1 MDRMSGTVTQW
12 QTSGRVADTW
22 GRPLRDLRIS
32 VIDRCNYRCPYCMP
46 ADVYGEGY
54 EFLPRRHW
62 LTPGEIKRVAGLFMQ
77 LGVTKLRITGGE
89 PLLRRDVIEIVDSLG
104 SLPGLQ
110 DLALTT
116 NGSRLAAHAQAL
128 REAGLKRITVSL
140 DSLDEGVFRTMNGDR
155 GGVAQVLEGIDAAQ
169 RVGLAPIKLNVVI
182 QKGKNEHTALDLLEH
197 FRGTGI
203 IVRFIEYMDV
213 GTLNGWRMDEVVT
226 SKTLLD
232 RISARWPVS
241 PVKPNYR
248 GEVARRYAF
257 EDGQG
262 EVGFI
267 SSVSEPFCGDCHRA
281 RLSADG
287 TVYTC
292 LFAKLGTSLREPLRA
307 GAGDADLIGLLQ
319 SVLAR
324 AHRPLQRTARPRRTA
339 QGSPGRNVPDGRLN
353 ADPRRPLQPS
363 HHGRRGRQGGHDENR
378 PRPCCGD
385 VSPGRPG

>member
-1 MDRMSGTVTQW
+1 MSGTVTQW
-12 QTSGRVADTW
+12 QTPGRVADTW
-22 GRPLRDLRIS
+22 DRPLRDLRIS

-46 ADVYGEGY
+46 ADIYGEGY

-62 LTPGEIKRVAGLFMQ
+62 LTAGEIKRVAGLFMQ
-77 LGVTKLRITGGE
+77 LGVTKIRITGGE
-89 PLLRRDVIEIVDSLG
+89 PLLRRDVIEIVGSLN

-116 NGSRLAAHAQAL
+116 NGSRLAAQAQEL
-128 REAGLKRITVSL
+128 HKAGLKRITVSL

-155 GGVAQVLEGIDAAQ
+155 GGVAQVLEGIDEAQ
-169 RVGLAPIKLNVVI
+169 RAGLAPIKLNVVI

-226 SKTLLD
+226 SKTLLE
-232 RISARWPVS
+232 RISARWPLT

-307 GAGDADLIGLLQ
+307 GASDADLIGLLQ
-319 SVLAR
+319 STWR
-324 AHRPLQRTARPRRTA
+324 GRTDRY
-339 QGSPGRNVPDGRLN
+339 SE
-353 ADPRRPLQPS
+353 
-363 HHGRRGRQGGHDENR
+363 RRGREGQPTEARVEMYRMGG
-378 PRPCCGD
+378 
-385 VSPGRPG
+385 